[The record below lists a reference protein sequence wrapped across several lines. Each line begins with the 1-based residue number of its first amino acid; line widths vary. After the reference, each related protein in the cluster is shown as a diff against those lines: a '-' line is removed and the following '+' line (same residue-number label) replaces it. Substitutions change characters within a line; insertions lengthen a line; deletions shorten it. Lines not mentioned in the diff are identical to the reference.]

1 MLTAPLAPLCWR
13 SGAQLAALYAQGA
26 GGIACYVGKPNELMN
41 FADVEAHGAPARSFA
56 ASRASSA
63 QIREEHEAPELV
75 PARQA
80 SLPVFIYV
88 LGAD

>member
-1 MLTAPLAPLCWR
+1 MR
-13 SGAQLAALYAQGA
+13 HLYAHGA
-26 GGIACYVGKPNELMN
+26 VSIACSVGKPNETYELMN

-63 QIREEHEAPELV
+63 QTREEHEAPELV

-80 SLPVFIYV
+80 SLPVFI
-88 LGAD
+88 